1 MEANLYKIFPGHIYL
16 CIIHYYIFLIH
27 VYIFLIHTLDAV
39 SITHI
44 LRLTFFVSAAN
55 YSHLEKTIFQFFSS
69 AETSGYFF
77 PNMTKIEFFLV
88 LRIYIK
94 KIF

>member
-27 VYIFLIHTLDAV
+27 VYIFLIHTLGAV

-44 LRLTFFVSAAN
+44 LRLTFFVSAN

-77 PNMTKIEFFLV
+77 PKMKKKEIFLV
-88 LRIYIK
+88 LKIYIK
-94 KIF
+94 QIF